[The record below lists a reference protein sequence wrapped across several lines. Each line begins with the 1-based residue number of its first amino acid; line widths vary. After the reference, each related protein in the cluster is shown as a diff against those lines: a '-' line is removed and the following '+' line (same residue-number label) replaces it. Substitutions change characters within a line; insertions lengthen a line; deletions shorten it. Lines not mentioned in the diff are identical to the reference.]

1 MPCSVVKQVR
11 LIGPVADWIATGAMN
26 LHIAHP
32 TLLRAVARRSLGT
45 AWEDLDGY
53 MISDRTHGFVGG
65 EFSEQRMIG
74 HVTLMSLSLS
84 CTYYVT
90 GK

>member
-1 MPCSVVKQVR
+1 MAWHG
-11 LIGPVADWIATGAMN
+11 I
-26 LHIAHP
+26 
-32 TLLRAVARRSLGT
+32 

-53 MISDRTHGFVGG
+53 MISDRTHGYVGG
-65 EFSEQRMIG
+65 EISEQRMIG
-74 HVTLMSLSLS
+74 DVTLMSLS